1 MAPKA
6 KKGKKGKKSEETE
19 GSTKREEA
27 RERDTELRPI
37 IVEER
42 EEGKKWKEIAEE
54 HNIQETKAL
63 MLYTEATVKSSERIK
78 QDDLDGELVTELRDE
93 EGLAWHVIAARAG
106 YSTVGPI
113 KKLYE
118 DENGEGTA
126 VGRVAKDEDED
137 EKPKKGKGK
146 AAKGKAK
153 GKAKKAKGK
162 KAADDDDEDDE

>member
-1 MAPKA
+1 MAKA
-6 KKGKKGKKSEETE
+6 SKKAKGKKADTEETE
-19 GSTKREEA
+19 GAGKREA
-27 RERDTELRPI
+27 QRERDAELRPQ

-63 MLYTEATVKSSERIK
+63 MLHTEATVKSSERIS

-118 DENGEGTA
+118 EENGEGTA
-126 VGRVAKDEDED
+126 KGRITKESDDEDED
-137 EKPKKGKGK
+137 EKP
-146 AAKGKAK
+146 
-153 GKAKKAKGK
+153 AKKAGKGK
-162 KAADDDDEDDE
+162 KAKKGKKA